1 MSLGRRIDFD
11 VVVAGGGMVG
21 LCVAA
26 LLARDERLAG
36 WRIAVVEPSAPQPPA
51 IDTVDLRVSALSRA
65 SQRILGAAGAWDAI
79 APRACAYERMVVW
92 DAASTHDARDALSFD
107 AAETGEP
114 DLGHIAENLRVQ
126 WALAEA
132 SPLSG
137 VTQLRAG
144 LEALEFDHDSARVV
158 LGDGRSVSTAL
169 VIGAD
174 GGQSRTRELCGIGR
188 AGWAYGQTAVVAH
201 LRTGH
206 PHAFTAWQRFL
217 PDGPIALLP
226 LRDGR
231 VSLVWTTTTEAA
243 AALVGAEPGDFNRQ
257 VTAASGRVLGD
268 AALDSGRAGF
278 PLALWHAREYVRPR
292 LALVGDAAH
301 TIHPLAGQGVNL
313 GFLDAASL
321 VQVLGDAV
329 ESGDDPVGNR
339 ALRRYARW
347 RRAEN
352 ALLLGTTDT
361 LNRLFCERS
370 VGVAA
375 ARRLGL
381 ALVSSQPV
389 VRRMLVLRALGLAGD
404 LPRIVSRAGHL
415 HQVNRNE

>member
-1 MSLGRRIDFD
+1 MNGARRLDFD
-11 VVVAGGGMVG
+11 AVIVGGGMVG

-26 LLARDERLAG
+26 LLAEDERLDG
-36 WRIAVVEPSAPQPPA
+36 WRIALVEPSAPRPPA
-51 IDTVDLRVSALSRA
+51 DDAVDLRVSALSRA
-65 SQRILGAAGAWDAI
+65 SQRILGAAGAWQAI
-79 APRACAYERMVVW
+79 EPHACPYERMVVW
-92 DAASTHDARDALSFD
+92 DAASTHDARDALRFD

-114 DLGHIAENLRVQ
+114 DLGHIVENLRVQ

-132 SPLSG
+132 PALRG

-144 LEALEFDHDSARVV
+144 LEALEFDHDAARIV

-201 LRTGH
+201 LGTER
-206 PHAFTAWQRFL
+206 PHEHTAWQRFL
-217 PDGPIALLP
+217 PDGPIAFLP

-231 VSLVWTTTTEAA
+231 VSLVWTTTPAA
-243 AALVGAEPGDFNRQ
+243 AASLIEAQPLEFGRR
-257 VTAASGRVLGD
+257 VTEASSRVLGEVV
-268 AALDSGRAGF
+268 LDSGRAGF
-278 PLALWHAREYVRPR
+278 PLALWHAREYVKPR

-321 VQVLGDAV
+321 VKVLGDAA
-329 ESGDDPVGNR
+329 ESGDDPVGTR

-347 RRAEN
+347 RRTEN

-361 LNRLFCERS
+361 LNRLFGARS

-381 ALVSSQPV
+381 ALVSAQPW
-389 VRRMLVLRALGLAGD
+389 VRRMLVRRALGLAGD
-404 LPRIVSRAGHL
+404 LPGIVSRPGY
-415 HQVNRNE
+415 

>member
-1 MSLGRRIDFD
+1 MNRGRRLDFD
-11 VVVAGGGMVG
+11 AVIVGGGMVG

-26 LLARDERLAG
+26 LLVQDERLDG
-36 WRIAVVEPSAPQPPA
+36 WRIALVEPSAPRPPA
-51 IDTVDLRVSALSRA
+51 DDAVDLRVSALSRA

-79 APRACAYERMVVW
+79 GTHACPYERMVVW
-92 DAASTHDARDALSFD
+92 DAASTHDARDALRFD

-132 SPLSG
+132 PALRG

-144 LEALEFDHDSARVV
+144 LEALEFDHESARVV

-188 AGWAYGQTAVVAH
+188 AGWSYGQTAVVAH
-201 LRTGH
+201 LGTER
-206 PHAFTAWQRFL
+206 PHAHTAWQRFL
-217 PDGPIALLP
+217 PDGPIAYLP

-231 VSLVWTTTTEAA
+231 VSVVWTTTPAA
-243 AALVGAEPGDFNRQ
+243 AEGLIAAEPAEFNRQ
-257 VTAASGRVLGD
+257 VTQASSRVLGE
-268 AALDSGRAGF
+268 AVLDSGRAGF
-278 PLALWHAREYVRPR
+278 PLALWHAREYVKPR
-292 LALVGDAAH
+292 VALVGDAAH

-321 VQVLGDAV
+321 AEVLGDAA
-329 ESGDDPVGNR
+329 ESGDDPAGTR

-361 LNRLFCERS
+361 INRLFGERS

-381 ALVSSQPV
+381 ALVSAQPA
-389 VRRMLVLRALGLAGD
+389 VRRALVRRALGLAGD
-404 LPRIVSRAGHL
+404 LPGIVSRPG
-415 HQVNRNE
+415 N

>member
-1 MSLGRRIDFD
+1 MSLGRRLDFD
-11 VVVAGGGMVG
+11 AVVVGGGMVG

-26 LLARDERLAG
+26 LLVLDERLAG
-36 WRIAVVEPSAPQPPA
+36 WRIALVEPSAPRPPKDDA
-51 IDTVDLRVSALSRA
+51 VDLRVSALSRA

-79 APRACAYERMVVW
+79 EPHACPYERMVVW
-92 DAASTHDARDALSFD
+92 DSASTQDARDALRFD

-132 SPLSG
+132 PALRA

-144 LEALEFDHDSARVV
+144 LQALEFDHDSARVV
-158 LGDGRSVSTAL
+158 LDDGRSVSTAL

-188 AGWAYGQTAVVAH
+188 AGWAYSQTAVVAH
-201 LRTGH
+201 LRTGR
-206 PHAFTAWQRFL
+206 PHAHTAWQRFL
-217 PDGPIALLP
+217 PDGPIAFLP

-231 VSLVWTTTTEAA
+231 VSLVWTTTPDVA
-243 AALVGAEPGDFNRQ
+243 AALIATDPADFSRQ
-257 VTAASGRVLGD
+257 VTEASDRVLGD
-268 AALDSGRAGF
+268 AVLASGRAGF
-278 PLALWHAREYVRPR
+278 PLALWHAREYTRPR
-292 LALVGDAAH
+292 VALVGDAAH

-321 VQVLGDAV
+321 VEVLGEAA
-329 ESGDDPVGNR
+329 ESGGDPAGTR

-347 RRAEN
+347 RRSEN
-352 ALLLGTTDT
+352 SLLLGTTDAI
-361 LNRLFCERS
+361 NRLFGERG

-381 ALVSSQPV
+381 ALVSAQPALRRAL
-389 VRRMLVLRALGLAGD
+389 VRRALGLAGD
-404 LPRIVSRAGHL
+404 LPGIVSRPGY
-415 HQVNRNE
+415 QS